1 MHRGSGR
8 RGRGPVPDLVRTL
21 PGMRSRPHRDLPD
34 GPARLGEP
42 TENSD
47 AAWRLTPA
55 RDAGAGGVDVRRMLC
70 HDHHNLS
77 CRRSEMDAS
86 SRRILV
92 VANRTASTPLLLDA
106 VRKRAQEGRCTFALL
121 IPNEPRKGGADWTLE
136 TAKPLLE
143 REAGGPV
150 DGIVG
155 EADPFEAVKSALQD
169 PGFDEVIIST
179 LPKRVSEWLRR
190 DLPHRVEKLGVPVT
204 TITQAER
211 ETLPFIPPPSRG

>member
-1 MHRGSGR
+1 ME
-8 RGRGPVPDLVRTL
+8 T
-21 PGMRSRPHRDLPD
+21 
-34 GPARLGEP
+34 A
-42 TENSD
+42 
-47 AAWRLTPA
+47 
-55 RDAGAGGVDVRRMLC
+55 
-70 HDHHNLS
+70 
-77 CRRSEMDAS
+77 

-106 VRKRAQEGRCTFALL
+106 VRRRAGEGLCTFALL

-150 DGIVG
+150 EGIVG
-155 EADPFEAVKSALQD
+155 EADPFEAVKSALRD

-204 TITQAER
+204 TITQAEQH
-211 ETLPFIPPPSRG
+211 ETPPITAPPSRG